1 MTLPND
7 PDRTQPTHN
16 PTKPSFSWAER
27 KSVQHDSYVDSWL
40 ESFAELPPLIPPTSL
55 FTQVRTLDGRFYG
68 YVHGC
73 LPAAG
78 SWFTFPL
85 HFLCNESV
93 PGSFFA
99 AGIGVGPQ
107 GNVEWLSLAIRA
119 GMRALWVRATT
130 SNMHGGSYGDEAHA
144 ILADALARWN
154 AGEEIVV
161 AGIHADRL
169 PTPLPSPL
177 FADQIDGDSE
187 RFLPIP
193 FRQPPSDRSG

>member
-1 MTLPND
+1 MTLPNE
-7 PDRTQPTHN
+7 PDATQRTHN

-27 KSVQHDSYVDSWL
+27 KSVQHDSHVDAWL
-40 ESFAELPPLIPPTSL
+40 ESFAELPALIPPTSL
-55 FTQVRTLDGRFYG
+55 FTQVRTLDGSFHG
-68 YVHGC
+68 YVDGR

-107 GNVEWLSLAIRA
+107 GNVEWLSLVIRA
-119 GMRALWVRATT
+119 GIRALWVRATT
-130 SNMHGGSYGDEAHA
+130 SNMHGGSYGDEAAA
-144 ILADALARWN
+144 ILTSALARWN

-177 FADQIDGDSE
+177 FANQIEGNGDE
-187 RFLPIP
+187 FLPGLY
-193 FRQPPSDRSG
+193 RS

>member
-7 PDRTQPTHN
+7 PDRTQPTHS
-16 PTKPSFSWAER
+16 PPQPSFSWAER
-27 KSVQHDSYVDSWL
+27 ESVTHDSYVDTWL
-40 ESFAELPPLIPPTSL
+40 ESYAELPAMIPLTSL
-55 FTQVRTLDGRFYG
+55 FTEVHTLDGRFYG

-73 LPAAG
+73 PPAAG

-85 HFLCNESV
+85 HFLCNDSV
-93 PGSFFA
+93 PESFFA

-107 GNVEWLSLAIRA
+107 GNAEWLSLAIRA
-119 GMRALWVRATT
+119 GVRALWVRATT
-130 SNMHGGSYGDEAHA
+130 NNMHGGSYGDEAAA
-144 ILADALARWN
+144 ILTDALARWK

-177 FADQIDGDSE
+177 FANQLKGNGDE
-187 RFLPIP
+187 FLPGP
-193 FRQPPSDRSG
+193 YRS